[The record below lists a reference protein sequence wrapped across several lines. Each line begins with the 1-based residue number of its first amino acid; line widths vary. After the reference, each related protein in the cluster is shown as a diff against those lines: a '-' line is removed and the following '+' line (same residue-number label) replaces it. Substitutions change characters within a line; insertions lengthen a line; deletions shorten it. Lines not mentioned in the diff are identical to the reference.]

1 MSAMLEIE
9 DISKSFGGVQALR
22 GIKMSISPG
31 VITSVIGPNGAGKS
45 TLMNVIS
52 GYTRPTRGEVRL
64 DGIGISGLSPHRIC
78 RMGLARSFQ
87 NLQMFVDMPA
97 WEVVAT
103 GYYRHQSAS
112 LLSDLLNL
120 RPSRAEEREAEH
132 GARQLLEFLE
142 LDAVYCDRRAGDLSY
157 GLQRKLEI
165 GRALATGPRLLL
177 LDEPAAGLNTS
188 ETLALGRLF
197 KRIIERGVTLVLV
210 EHDLDLVMSV
220 SESIY
225 VLDAGRVISHG
236 SAEVVRRDHQ
246 VIDAYLGIAADA

>member
-1 MSAMLEIE
+1 
-9 DISKSFGGVQALR
+9 
-22 GIKMSISPG
+22 
-31 VITSVIGPNGAGKS
+31 
-45 TLMNVIS
+45 
-52 GYTRPTRGEVRL
+52 
-64 DGIGISGLSPHRIC
+64 
-78 RMGLARSFQ
+78 MGLARSFQ

-103 GYYRHQSAS
+103 GYYRHHKAS

-120 RPSRAEEREAEH
+120 RASRAEDREAEQ
-132 GARQLLEFLE
+132 GARKLLEFLE
-142 LDAVYCDRRAGDLSY
+142 LDESYCDRRAGDLSY

-197 KRIIERGVTLVLV
+197 KKIIATGVTLVLV
-210 EHDLDLVMSV
+210 EHDLELVMSV
-220 SESIY
+220 SDSIY
-225 VLDAGRVISHG
+225 VLDAGKVISHG
-236 SAEVVRRDHQ
+236 TAEAVRRDPQ

>member
-1 MSAMLEIE
+1 MLEIE

-22 GIKMSISPG
+22 GVNMSIPRD

-52 GYTRPTRGEVRL
+52 GYTRPTRGEVRF
-64 DGIGISGLSPHRIC
+64 DGIEISGKAPHRIC
-78 RMGLARSFQ
+78 GMGLARSFQ

-103 GYYRHQSAS
+103 GYYRHQKAS

-120 RPSRAEEREAEH
+120 RASRAEDREAEQ
-132 GARQLLEFLE
+132 GARKLLEFLE
-142 LDAVYCDRRAGDLSY
+142 LDESYCDRRAGDLSY

-197 KRIIERGVTLVLV
+197 KKIIATGVTLVLV
-210 EHDLDLVMSV
+210 EHDLELVMSV
-220 SESIY
+220 SDSIY
-225 VLDAGRVISHG
+225 VLDAGKVISHG
-236 SAEVVRRDHQ
+236 TAEAVRRDPQ